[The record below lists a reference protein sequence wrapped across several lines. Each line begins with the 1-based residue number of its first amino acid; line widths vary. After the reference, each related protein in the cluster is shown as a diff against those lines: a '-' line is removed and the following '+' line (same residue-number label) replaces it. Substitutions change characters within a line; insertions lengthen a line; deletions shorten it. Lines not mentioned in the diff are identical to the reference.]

1 MTKKRVL
8 FITLSWLL
16 VLLTMLIIYNFSE
29 ESGDKSTETSGDVI
43 KDVLDI
49 VMPEE
54 EITDDV
60 VKKYQIPF
68 RKLAHFAIFMLLG
81 FSLANAYKITINI
94 KLFYIY
100 LISFGTSSLYALFD
114 ELHQGFVV
122 GRGTTLKDF
131 LIDSLGG
138 LIGVCIFILLQFI
151 FNKFIKIKIRQ

>member
-100 LISFGTSSLYALFD
+100 LISFVTSSLYALFD